1 MEQCVS
7 GLMQAEMRK
16 AVVYRVDISL
26 DPIQVIDKAQCWLW
40 QLLLGMSQMEERG
53 IFGASNMG
61 RTKRC

>member
-40 QLLLGMSQMEERG
+40 QLLLEYVT
-53 IFGASNMG
+53 NG
-61 RTKRC
+61 RAWRRRKT

>member
-40 QLLLGMSQMEERG
+40 QLLLEYVT
-53 IFGASNMG
+53 NG
-61 RTKRC
+61 RARRRRKT